1 MDFAD
6 NNHLENIIT
15 SKGRFK
21 ILKLLAEARELNIT
35 EISRKTH
42 LAYLSTDHHLKILK
56 RAGLVQEKNL
66 GRIRLF
72 RFREE
77 DERCRV
83 LKQFFDG
90 LFDVLH
96 SR

>member
-1 MDFAD
+1 MYSVDSNHMDD
-6 NNHLENIIT
+6 IIT

-21 ILKLLAEARELNIT
+21 ILKLLAEAGELNIT

-42 LAYLSTDHHLKILK
+42 LAHLSADHHLKILK
-56 RAGLVQEKNL
+56 RAGLLEEKNL

-77 DERCRV
+77 DERCRI
-83 LKQFFDG
+83 LKQFFDS
-90 LFDVLH
+90 LFEVAH
-96 SR
+96 AR